1 MLLIPVA
8 GADLLPGFT
17 VIGLVNGGTFALL
30 AIGLVLI
37 YRVSGVLNFAHGAVA
52 MFGTFCAYQVS
63 IKWHQPAVLGLVVA
77 VAVGMALG
85 YIIERTTIRPLAA
98 RSTLVRTTV
107 TIGWLLVLQQV
118 AGLIWGM
125 NSYHQAV
132 RVVPLSRLFTA
143 PGGAPVATDQLLTV
157 TAAIA
162 LALGVAA
169 ILRFT
174 SLGAQVRAVAD
185 DPTAARLWGI
195 NVDRVSSFSWMV
207 GCGMAAVAGVLL
219 TPRLNFDQISLTVL
233 VIEGLIAAVIGGLSS
248 LPLTVVG
255 AFVLGVAEEWPRA
268 FAPGRVGIDKF
279 VAVIV
284 VVAILVLRPPKSLGS
299 RAA

>member
-1 MLLIPVA
+1 MPIA
-8 GADLLPGFT
+8 GVSLLPGLT

-30 AIGLVLI
+30 ALGLVLI

-52 MFGTFCAYQVS
+52 MFATFCAYQVS
-63 IKWHQPAVLGLVVA
+63 IKWHEPAIVGLLVA

-85 YIIERTTIRPLAA
+85 YVIERVTIRPLAS
-98 RSTLVRTTV
+98 RSALVRTIV

-125 NSYHQAV
+125 NAYHQAV
-132 RVVPLSRLFTA
+132 KVVPLSRLFTA

-157 TAAIA
+157 ATAIVLAIG
-162 LALGVAA
+162 LAAV
-169 ILRFT
+169 LRFT

-185 DPTAARLWGI
+185 DPSAARLWGI
-195 NVDRVSSFSWMV
+195 NVNQVSSFSWMV

-255 AFVLGVAEEWPRA
+255 AFVLGVVEEFPKA
-268 FAPGRVGIDKF
+268 FQFGAVHPGIDKF

-284 VVAILVLRPPKSLGS
+284 VIIVLVVRPPRLLGA
-299 RAA
+299 RTA